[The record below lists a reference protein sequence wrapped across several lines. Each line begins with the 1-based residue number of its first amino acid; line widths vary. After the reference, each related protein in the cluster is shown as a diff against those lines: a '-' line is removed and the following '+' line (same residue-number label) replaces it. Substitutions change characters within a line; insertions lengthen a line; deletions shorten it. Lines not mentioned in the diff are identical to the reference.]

1 VLFRRNQNPSPSP
14 SADGSAATAGASKAP
29 PGGKGRATPSRKEA
43 EAARRDRAKPPLDRR
58 AAARAG
64 RLATREDRIK
74 ARQALVSGDER
85 ALPARDKGPVRR
97 FARDYVDSRR
107 TPGEFMLPAMVL
119 LLPLTLGINVISNL
133 AVRSYVVLAT
143 YLYMLTIMVGTTLM
157 ARRVKR
163 QAAARFPDADLRGT
177 GLYAAMRSV
186 QPRRWRLPK
195 ARVKTG
201 DPI

>member
-1 VLFRRNQNPSPSP
+1 MLFRRNQSAST
-14 SADGSAATAGASKAP
+14 SSGADGSGAAAKAG
-29 PGGKGRATPSRKEA
+29 PGGKGRATPSRKAA
-43 EAARRDRAKPPLDRR
+43 EAARRDRVKPPLDRR
-58 AAARAG
+58 SAARAG
-64 RLATREDRIK
+64 RLQTRDERLK

-143 YLYMLTIMVGTTLM
+143 YLYMLTIIVGTTLM

-163 QAAARFPDADLRGT
+163 EAAARFPDADLRGT
-177 GLYAAMRSV
+177 GLYASMRSV

-195 ARVKTG
+195 ARVKVG